1 MFLINCRCSL
11 NSTRLAACREKNVD
25 EKLLPHHNLQNSTI
39 KVSDSHKFWRRK
51 ILSECCGKYFQK
63 FIDEEHN
70 KRFARGVNKSGG
82 KNSAR
87 FMSRLIIKGKS
98 REKKLFPVLNK
109 LFFTLNCAKYEKA
122 WRKEASE
129 PEAAATKKRLRKC
142 WVENYEVYETGFIVW
157 SRQLG
162 RSLAVGFLSRRIIK
176 C

>member
-11 NSTRLAACREKNVD
+11 NSARLSACREKNVD

-51 ILSECCGKYFQK
+51 IPFECCGKYFQK

-129 PEAAATKKRLRKC
+129 PGAAATKKGSES
-142 WVENYEVYETGFIVW
+142 VEWKIMKFMKQGLLFEVV
-157 SRQLG
+157 S
-162 RSLAVGFLSRRIIK
+162 
-176 C
+176 